1 MKIGVPK
8 EIVAGERRVALVP
21 KEVEKLVAAGF
32 EVQIE
37 AGAGGGSF
45 FSDGAYEEAGASIV
59 DGAKAAYDADVV
71 FKVRKPEPSE
81 VELLKAGSMLVGFLE
96 PLTSLELM
104 KQLAECKVTA
114 VALESVPRISRAQ
127 KMDALSSQ
135 ANIAGYKAALIA
147 ANSLPKFFPMS
158 MTAAGMIRPAKAVI
172 LGVGVA
178 GLQAIATCRRL
189 GASVQAYDIRPATK
203 EEVKSLG
210 AKFIDVTLEEEE
222 ELEDAGGYGKEVS
235 EASAQRQKEVLA
247 EHIKA
252 ADIVITTAAVPGKKA
267 PVLVEEDAVKGMKEG
282 SVIVDLAAETG
293 GNCTLTEA
301 GATVVKHGVTIHG
314 PANLVSQMPVDA
326 SSLYARNVTALFD
339 EFVKDGELN
348 VDFEDEVIAGSCITH
363 NGEVVNERVKALL

>member
-8 EIVAGERRVALVP
+8 EIIEGERRVALVP
-21 KEVEKLVAAGF
+21 KEVAKLVDGGF

-37 AGAGGGSF
+37 AGAGSGSF
-45 FSDGAYEEAGASIV
+45 FGDAVYREAGASIV
-59 DGAKAAYDADVV
+59 DGAKAAYDADVI

-81 VELLKAGSMLVGFLE
+81 VGLLKAGSMLVGFLE
-96 PLTSLELM
+96 PLTSPDLM
-104 KQLAECKVTA
+104 KKLAEAKVTA
-114 VALESVPRISRAQ
+114 VALEAVPRISRAQ

-158 MTAAGMIRPAKAVI
+158 MTAAGMIPPAKALI

-189 GASVQAYDIRPATK
+189 GASVEAYDIRPATK
-203 EEVKSLG
+203 EEVQSLG
-210 AKFIDVTLEEEE
+210 AKFIEITLEEE

-235 EASAQRQKEVLA
+235 QASAQKQKEVLA

-301 GATVVKHGVTIHG
+301 GKTVVKHGVIIHG
-314 PANLVSQMPVDA
+314 PADLVSEMPVDA
-326 SSLYARNVTALFD
+326 SGLYARNVAALFE

-348 VDFEDEVIAGSCITH
+348 MDFEDEVIAGSCITH
-363 NGEVVNERVKALL
+363 NGEVVNERVKAQL

>member
-8 EIVAGERRVALVP
+8 EIIEGERRVALVP
-21 KEVEKLVAAGF
+21 KEVAKLVEAGF

-37 AGAGGGSF
+37 AGAGTGSF
-45 FSDGAYEEAGASIV
+45 FGDTAYEEAGATIV
-59 DGAKAAYDADVV
+59 DGPKAAYDADVV

-81 VELLKAGSMLVGFLE
+81 VGLLKAGSMLVGFLE
-96 PLTSLELM
+96 PLTSPELM
-104 KQLAECKVTA
+104 KQLAEAKVTA
-114 VALESVPRISRAQ
+114 VALEAVPRISRAQ

-158 MTAAGMIRPAKAVI
+158 MTAAGMIPPAKALI

-189 GASVQAYDIRPATK
+189 GASVEAYDIRPATK
-203 EEVKSLG
+203 EEVQSLG
-210 AKFIDVTLEEEE
+210 AKFIEITLEEE

-301 GATVVKHGVTIHG
+301 GKTVVKHGVIIHG
-314 PANLVSQMPVDA
+314 PADLVSEMPVDA
-326 SSLYARNVTALFD
+326 SSLFARNVAALFE

-348 VDFEDEVIAGSCITH
+348 MDFEDEVIAGSCITH
-363 NGEVVNERVKALL
+363 NGEVVNERVKAQL

>member
-1 MKIGVPK
+1 MKIGVPR
-8 EIVAGERRVALVP
+8 EIIEGERRVALVP
-21 KEVEKLVAAGF
+21 KEVAKLVEAGF

-37 AGAGGGSF
+37 SGAGEASYYG
-45 FSDGAYEEAGASIV
+45 DAMYKEAGASIV
-59 DGAKAAYDADVV
+59 DGAQAAYDADVV
-71 FKVRKPEPSE
+71 MKVRKPELSE
-81 VELLKAGSMLVGFLE
+81 VDMMKEGTMLVGFLE
-96 PLTSLELM
+96 PLTSTDLVKKLTE
-104 KQLAECKVTA
+104 ARVTG
-114 VALESVPRISRAQ
+114 VALETVPRISRAQ

-147 ANSLPKFFPMS
+147 ADALPKFLPMS
-158 MTAAGMIRPAKAVI
+158 MTAAGMIPPAKALI

-189 GASVQAYDIRPATK
+189 GASVEAYDIRPATK

-210 AKFIDVTLEEEE
+210 AKFIDIELEEQ

-235 EASAQRQKEVLA
+235 EASASRQQEILA

-252 ADIVITTAAVPGKKA
+252 ADIVITTAAIPGKKA
-267 PVLVEEDAVKGMKEG
+267 PVLVEEDAVKMMKEG

-293 GNCTLTEA
+293 GNCALTES
-301 GATVVKHGVTIHG
+301 GKTVVKYGVTIHG
-314 PANLVSQMPVDA
+314 PANLVSEMPVDA
-326 SSLYARNVTALFD
+326 SSLYARNVISLFN

-363 NGEVVNERVKALL
+363 DGEVVNERVKALL

>member
-8 EIVAGERRVALVP
+8 EIVTGERRVALVP
-21 KEVEKLVAAGF
+21 KEVEKMVAAGF

-37 AGAGGGSF
+37 AGAGEGSY
-45 FSDGAYEEAGASIV
+45 FSDGAYKEAGAAIV

-81 VELLKAGSMLVGFLE
+81 LELLKADSMLVGFLE
-96 PLTSLELM
+96 PLTSPELM
-104 KQLAECKVTA
+104 KQLAERKVTA

-158 MTAAGMIRPAKAVI
+158 MTAAGMIPPAKAVI

-210 AKFIDVTLEEEE
+210 AKFIDITLEEE

-235 EASAQRQKEVLA
+235 EASAQRQKEVLG

-267 PVLVEEDAVKGMKEG
+267 PVLVEEDAVKGMKAG

-301 GATVVKHGVTIHG
+301 GATVVKHGVIIHG

-339 EFVKDGELN
+339 EFVRDGELN

>member
-8 EIVAGERRVALVP
+8 EIIEGERRVALVP
-21 KEVEKLVAAGF
+21 KEVAKLVDAGF

-37 AGAGGGSF
+37 AGAGTGSF
-45 FSDGAYEEAGASIV
+45 FSDDAYKEAGAAIV

-81 VELLKAGSMLVGFLE
+81 LELLKAGSMLVGFLE
-96 PLTSLELM
+96 PLTTPELM
-104 KQLAECKVTA
+104 KKLAERKVTA

-158 MTAAGMIRPAKAVI
+158 MTAAGMIPPAKALI

-210 AKFIDVTLEEEE
+210 AKFIEITLEEE

-235 EASAQRQKEVLA
+235 EASARKQKEVLA

-267 PVLVEEDAVKGMKEG
+267 PTLVEEDAVKGMREG
-282 SVIVDLAAETG
+282 SVIVDMAAESG

-301 GATVVKHGVTIHG
+301 GKTVVKHGVIIHG
-314 PANLVSQMPVDA
+314 PADLVSEMPVDA

>member
-8 EIVAGERRVALVP
+8 EIIAGERRVALVP
-21 KEVEKLVAAGF
+21 KEVAKLVDAGF

-37 AGAGGGSF
+37 AGAGASSF
-45 FSDGAYEEAGASIV
+45 FGDGAYKEAGASIV
-59 DGAKAAYDADVV
+59 DGAKAAYEADVV

-81 VELLKAGSMLVGFLE
+81 LDLLKAGSMLVGFLE
-96 PLTSLELM
+96 PLTSPELM
-104 KQLAECKVTA
+104 TKLAERKVTA
-114 VALESVPRISRAQ
+114 VALETVPRISRAQ

-158 MTAAGMIRPAKAVI
+158 MTAAGMIPPAKALI

-189 GASVQAYDIRPATK
+189 GASVEAYDIRPATK

-210 AKFIDVTLEEEE
+210 AKFIEITLEEE

-235 EASAQRQKEVLA
+235 DASAQKQKEVLA
-247 EHIKA
+247 EHTKA
-252 ADIVITTAAVPGKKA
+252 ADIVITTAAVPGRKA

-301 GATVVKHGVTIHG
+301 GKTVVKHGVIIHG
-314 PANLVSQMPVDA
+314 PADLVSEMPVDA

>member
-8 EIVAGERRVALVP
+8 EIIEGERRVALVP
-21 KEVEKLVAAGF
+21 KEVAKLVEAGF

-37 AGAGGGSF
+37 SGAGEAAY
-45 FSDGAYEEAGASIV
+45 FSDASYKDAGASIV
-59 DGAKAAYDADVV
+59 NGPQAAYDADVV
-71 FKVRKPEPSE
+71 LKVRRPEFSE
-81 VELLKAGSMLVGFLE
+81 VGLMKEGTLLIAFLE
-96 PLTSLELM
+96 PLTSPELV
-104 KQLAECKVTA
+104 KKLTEQKVTG
-114 VALESVPRISRAQ
+114 VAMETVPRISRAQ

-147 ANSLPKFFPMS
+147 ASSLPKFFPMS
-158 MTAAGMIRPAKAVI
+158 MTAAGMVPPAKALI

-189 GASVQAYDIRPATK
+189 GASVEAYDIRPATK

-210 AKFIDVTLEEEE
+210 AKFIDIELEEK

-235 EASAQRQKEVLA
+235 EVSAQKQKEVLA

-252 ADIVITTAAVPGKKA
+252 ADVVITTAAIPGKKA
-267 PVLVEEDAVKGMKEG
+267 PVLVEEEAVKGMRHG

-293 GNCTLTEA
+293 GNCVLTEA
-301 GATVVKHGVTIHG
+301 GKTVVKHGVIIHG
-314 PANLVSQMPVDA
+314 PADLVSEMPVDA
-326 SSLYARNVTALFD
+326 SSLYARNITSLFA

-348 VDFEDEVIAGSCITH
+348 LDFEDEVIAGSCVTH
-363 NGEVVNERVKALL
+363 NGEVMNERVKALL

>member
-8 EIVAGERRVALVP
+8 EIIEGERRVALVP
-21 KEVEKLVAAGF
+21 KEVAKLVGAGF

-37 AGAGGGSF
+37 AGAGVASF
-45 FSDGAYEEAGASIV
+45 FGDDAYKEAGASV
-59 DGAKAAYDADVV
+59 VEGARAAYDADVV
-71 FKVRKPEPSE
+71 FKVRKPEPAE
-81 VELLKAGSMLVGFLE
+81 VGLLKAGSMLVGFLE

-104 KQLAECKVTA
+104 QKLAEAKVTA
-114 VALESVPRISRAQ
+114 VALEAVPRISRAQ

-158 MTAAGMIRPAKAVI
+158 MTAAGMIPPAKALI

-189 GASVQAYDIRPATK
+189 GASVEAYDIRPATK

-210 AKFIDVTLEEEE
+210 AKFIEITLDEE

-235 EASAQRQKEVLA
+235 QASAEKQKEVLA

-252 ADIVITTAAVPGKKA
+252 ADIVITTAAVPGRKA

-301 GATVVKHGVTIHG
+301 GKTVVKHGVIIHG
-314 PANLVSQMPVDA
+314 PADLVSEMPVDA
-326 SSLYARNVTALFD
+326 SSLYARNVAALFE

-348 VDFEDEVIAGSCITH
+348 MDFEDEVIAGSCITH
-363 NGEVVNERVKALL
+363 NGEVVNERVKAQL

>member
-8 EIVAGERRVALVP
+8 EIIEGERRVALVP
-21 KEVEKLVAAGF
+21 KEVAKLVEAGF

-37 AGAGGGSF
+37 AGAGTGSF
-45 FSDGAYEEAGASIV
+45 FGDTAYEEAGATIV
-59 DGAKAAYDADVV
+59 DGPKAAYDADVV

-81 VELLKAGSMLVGFLE
+81 VGLLKAGSMLVGFLE
-96 PLTSLELM
+96 PLTSPELM
-104 KQLAECKVTA
+104 KQLAEAKVTA
-114 VALESVPRISRAQ
+114 VALEAVPRISRAQ

-158 MTAAGMIRPAKAVI
+158 MTAAGMIPPAKALI

-189 GASVQAYDIRPATK
+189 GASVGAYDIRPATK
-203 EEVKSLG
+203 EEVQSLG
-210 AKFIDVTLEEEE
+210 AKFIEITLEEE

-301 GATVVKHGVTIHG
+301 GKTVVKHGVIIHG
-314 PANLVSQMPVDA
+314 PADLVSEMPVDA
-326 SSLYARNVTALFD
+326 SSLFARNVAALFE

-348 VDFEDEVIAGSCITH
+348 MDFEDEVIAGSCITH
-363 NGEVVNERVKALL
+363 NGEVVNERVKAQL

>member
-1 MKIGVPK
+1 MKIGVPR
-8 EIVAGERRVALVP
+8 EIIEGERRVALVP
-21 KEVEKLVAAGF
+21 KEVAKLVEAGF
-32 EVQIE
+32 EVQVE
-37 AGAGGGSF
+37 SGAGEASYYA
-45 FSDGAYEEAGASIV
+45 DMTYKEAGASIV
-59 DGAKAAYDADVV
+59 DGAQAAYDADVV
-71 FKVRKPEPSE
+71 MKVRKPELSE
-81 VELLKAGSMLVGFLE
+81 VDMMKEGTVLVGFLE
-96 PLTSLELM
+96 PLTSPDLVKKLTE
-104 KQLAECKVTA
+104 AKVTS
-114 VALESVPRISRAQ
+114 VALETVPRISRAQ

-147 ANSLPKFFPMS
+147 ADALPKFLPMS
-158 MTAAGMIRPAKAVI
+158 MTAAWMIPPAKALI

-189 GASVQAYDIRPATK
+189 GASVEAYDIRPATK

-210 AKFIDVTLEEEE
+210 AKFVEIELEEQ

-235 EASAQRQKEVLA
+235 ETSAARQQEVLA

-267 PVLVEEDAVKGMKEG
+267 PILVEEDAVKGMREG

-293 GNCTLTEA
+293 GNCALTEA
-301 GATVVKHGVTIHG
+301 GKTVVKYGVAIHG
-314 PANLVSQMPVDA
+314 PANLVSEMPVDA
-326 SSLYARNVTALFD
+326 SSLYARNITTLFN

-363 NGEVVNERVKALL
+363 GGEVVNERVKALQ

>member
-1 MKIGVPK
+1 MKK
-8 EIVAGERRVALVP
+8 
-21 KEVEKLVAAGF
+21 
-32 EVQIE
+32 
-37 AGAGGGSF
+37 
-45 FSDGAYEEAGASIV
+45 
-59 DGAKAAYDADVV
+59 
-71 FKVRKPEPSE
+71 
-81 VELLKAGSMLVGFLE
+81 
-96 PLTSLELM
+96 
-104 KQLAECKVTA
+104 LAESKVTA
-114 VALESVPRISRAQ
+114 VALEAVPRISRAQ

-158 MTAAGMIRPAKAVI
+158 MTAAGMIPPAKALI

-203 EEVKSLG
+203 EEVQSLG
-210 AKFIDVTLEEEE
+210 AKFIEITLEEA
-222 ELEDAGGYGKEVS
+222 ELEDAGGYGVEVS
-235 EASAQRQKEVLA
+235 EASAQKQKELLA
-247 EHIKA
+247 EHTKA

-267 PVLVEEDAVKGMKEG
+267 PVLVEEDAMKGMKEG

-293 GNCTLTEA
+293 GNCELSEA
-301 GATVVKHGVTIHG
+301 GATVVKYGVTIHG
-314 PANLVSQMPVDA
+314 PANLVSEMPVDA
-326 SSLYARNVTALFD
+326 SSLYARNITALFD

>member
-8 EIVAGERRVALVP
+8 EIIEGERRVALVP
-21 KEVEKLVAAGF
+21 KEVAKLVEAGF

-37 AGAGGGSF
+37 SGAGEAAY
-45 FSDGAYEEAGASIV
+45 FSDASYKDAGASIV
-59 DGAKAAYDADVV
+59 NGPQAAYDADVV
-71 FKVRKPEPSE
+71 LKVRRPEFSE
-81 VELLKAGSMLVGFLE
+81 VGLMKEGTLLIAFLE
-96 PLTSLELM
+96 PLTSPELV
-104 KQLAECKVTA
+104 KKLTEQKVTG
-114 VALESVPRISRAQ
+114 VAMETVPRISRAQ

-147 ANSLPKFFPMS
+147 ASSLPKFFPMS
-158 MTAAGMIRPAKAVI
+158 MTAAGMVPPAKALI

-189 GASVQAYDIRPATK
+189 GASVEAYDIRPATK

-210 AKFIDVTLEEEE
+210 AKFIDIELDEK

-235 EASAQRQKEVLA
+235 EVSAQKQKEVLA

-252 ADIVITTAAVPGKKA
+252 ADVVITTAAIPGKKA
-267 PVLVEEDAVKGMKEG
+267 PVLVEEEAVKGMRHG

-293 GNCTLTEA
+293 GNCVLTEA
-301 GATVVKHGVTIHG
+301 GKTVVKHGVIIHG
-314 PANLVSQMPVDA
+314 PADLVSEMPVDA
-326 SSLYARNVTALFD
+326 SSLYARNITSLFA

-348 VDFEDEVIAGSCITH
+348 LDFEDEVIAGSCVTH
-363 NGEVVNERVKALL
+363 NGEVMNERVKALL

>member
-8 EIVAGERRVALVP
+8 EIMAGERRVALVP
-21 KEVEKLVAAGF
+21 KEVAKLVAAGF
-32 EVQIE
+32 EVQVE
-37 AGAGGGSF
+37 AGAGWGSF
-45 FSDGAYEEAGASIV
+45 FGDGAYREAGASIV
-59 DGAKAAYDADVV
+59 DGPQAAYEADVV

-81 VELLKAGSMLVGFLE
+81 VDLMKAGSMLLGFLE
-96 PLTSLELM
+96 PLTSAELM
-104 KQLAECKVTA
+104 KRLAEREVTA
-114 VALESVPRISRAQ
+114 VALEAVPRISRAQ

-158 MTAAGMIRPAKAVI
+158 MTAAGMIPPAKALI

-189 GASVQAYDIRPATK
+189 GASVEAYDIRPATK

-210 AKFIDVTLEEEE
+210 AKFIDIALEEEA
-222 ELEDAGGYGKEVS
+222 LEDAGGYGVEVS
-235 EASAQRQKEVLA
+235 EASAAKQKEVLA
-247 EHIKA
+247 EHTKA

-267 PVLVEEDAVKGMKEG
+267 PVLVEEDSVKGMREG

-293 GNCTLTEA
+293 GNCVLTEA
-301 GATVVKHGVTIHG
+301 GQVVVKHGVTIHG
-314 PANLVSQMPVDA
+314 PVNLVSEMPVDA
-326 SSLYARNVTALFD
+326 SSLYARNVTALFS

-348 VDFEDEVIAGSCITH
+348 VDFEDEVIAGACITH